1 MIGVFDV
8 SQGVTFMEK
17 YLEQSLQEDLKKI
30 FANLVHPVK
39 IIYFSTKDKCAY
51 CTEIS
56 ELLGEVTD
64 LSEKLLL
71 ETHDINEENHL
82 AKRYDVSEAPVFII
96 TGMDGER
103 ELDYR
108 IRFYGMPGG
117 HEFTS
122 LINDLLIVSHQDSGL
137 QPETRQFLASLKQPV
152 HLQVFVTPT
161 CPYCPQA
168 VVLAHQMALES
179 TRVTADMIEAIEFPD
194 LANHFNVSGVPHTAI
209 NLGAGT
215 VIGGVPEEAL
225 VSEIRK
231 SLAV

>member
-1 MIGVFDV
+1 
-8 SQGVTFMEK
+8 MEK
-17 YLEQSLQEDLKKI
+17 FLDQSLQDELQKI
-30 FANLVHPVK
+30 FANLLHPVK
-39 IIYFSTKDKCAY
+39 IVYFSSKEKCAY
-51 CTEIS
+51 CEEINA
-56 ELLGEVTD
+56 LLGEVTG
-64 LSEKLLL
+64 LSEKLSL
-71 ETHDINEENHL
+71 ETHDIDEDSDL
-82 AKRYDVSEAPVFII
+82 AKRYNVAEAPVFILA
-96 TGMDGER
+96 GMVGER

-122 LINDLLIVSHQDSGL
+122 LINDILIVSQQDSGL
-137 QPETRQFLASLKQPV
+137 LPETRQFLGTLKQPV

-179 TRVTADMIEAIEFPD
+179 DKVTADMIEAMEFPE
-194 LANHFNVSGVPHTAI
+194 LANQFNVSGVPQTTI

-215 VIGGVPEEAL
+215 VIGGVPEETL
-225 VSEIRK
+225 VTEIKK